1 MLILNSFRIMWCFFP
16 DTILNTIPTLES
28 CGGDCSHFVERFNR
42 QSRLSNDWFLCVTII
57 IITIR
62 TGRIEFWFK
71 RLNYRQ
77 SRGLYA
83 ISTPPIAH
91 KSMLGLTSQKS
102 MFRRDV
108 AIQVR
113 APPPMGS
120 LSSWFSVLGRSFA
133 TPLPNRFSMVDG
145 SCSFTY
151 RAVSRRSTT
160 VGFFAVFLCANVGS
174 GLLCQQRPPVK

>member
-102 MFRRDV
+102 MFRQSAGCRHTG
-108 AIQVR
+108 AR
-113 APPPMGS
+113 AS
-120 LSSWFSVLGRSFA
+120 ADRLAQF
-133 TPLPNRFSMVDG
+133 MV
-145 SCSFTY
+145 
-151 RAVSRRSTT
+151 
-160 VGFFAVFLCANVGS
+160 LCAWEEFCHSASQSIFYGRWVVQFHLPCS
-174 GLLCQQRPPVK
+174 KS